1 MNSPTTSVTPAGNSE
16 TPRSRIAVTAPS
28 SRISF
33 PRGVEAWA
41 SQRSREFVFEACASK
56 NVPNSSPAIT
66 RSDWASE
73 VRSIGIPALVAMRAA
88 STLVTIPPLP
98 TPAEPAPPS
107 AIPSISAIC
116 ATLRIAF
123 APL

>member
-1 MNSPTTSVTPAGNSE
+1 MNSPSTEVTPAGNSE
-16 TPRSRIAVTAPS
+16 TPRSKIALTAPS
-28 SRISF
+28 SRINL
-33 PRGVEAWA
+33 PRGVEACA
-41 SQRSREFVFEACASK
+41 NQRSLEFVFDEFASK
-56 NVPNSSPAIT
+56 KVPSSSPAMT

-116 ATLRIAF
+116 ATLRIT
-123 APL
+123 